1 MPVTAEFSHQRV
13 ICRFTLQGDILT
25 LMNMHLHRKSTFLV
39 VLLAIL
45 ALPSCGERESESAE
59 AAREAPRRE
68 VPPPPTPEEAAEI
81 VAKAPEFSD
90 FRFTSVTLSIP
101 AQESMM
107 HDQMRSYVRDLE
119 QAGWLRVDRT
129 GTVVL
134 ADKAR
139 RDSRWVE
146 RPNQFFDIAPLAR
159 KELVEVTRVYP
170 AEGSAVNVDFTYEW
184 VQNPTG
190 AALQRGPLRQILDS
204 HHYATATLQDF
215 GDGWEVYII
224 RENKTAPGSE
234 TAPDESE

>member
-1 MPVTAEFSHQRV
+1 MKT
-13 ICRFTLQGDILT
+13 
-25 LMNMHLHRKSTFLV
+25 NLHRNIPILL
-39 VLLAIL
+39 VLLAVL
-45 ALPSCGERESESAE
+45 TLSSCGPSETARDEQTPETPQRAALP
-59 AAREAPRRE
+59 
-68 VPPPPTPEEAAEI
+68 PPSPEEAAAI
-81 VAKAPEFSD
+81 VTKAPEFSD

-107 HDQMRSYVRDLE
+107 HSQMRSYVRDLE

-159 KELVEVTRVYP
+159 KELVEVTSVYP
-170 AEGSAVNVDFTYEW
+170 AEGSALHVDFTYEW
-184 VQNPTG
+184 VQNETG
-190 AALQRGPLRQILDS
+190 AALRSGPLREILDS

-224 RENKTAPGSE
+224 REKEMPPGAPGDGQASE
-234 TAPDESE
+234 

>member
-1 MPVTAEFSHQRV
+1 MKMHFQGNPAFLV
-13 ICRFTLQGDILT
+13 ILLT
-25 LMNMHLHRKSTFLV
+25 L
-39 VLLAIL
+39 L
-45 ALPSCGERESESAE
+45 ALPGCGERESERTES
-59 AAREAPRRE
+59 ARETPRRE

-107 HDQMRSYVRDLE
+107 HDQMRAYVRDLE

-139 RDSRWVE
+139 RDTRWVE

-190 AALQRGPLRQILDS
+190 AALKSGPLRQILDS

-224 RENKTAPGSE
+224 RENKNSTGAE
-234 TAPDESE
+234 TASAEGD

>member
-1 MPVTAEFSHQRV
+1 MKTSLHSNISIFVFLLTV
-13 ICRFTLQGDILT
+13 LT
-25 LMNMHLHRKSTFLV
+25 LSNCGQRETERDER
-39 VLLAIL
+39 APETPQRA
-45 ALPSCGERESESAE
+45 AL
-59 AAREAPRRE
+59 
-68 VPPPPTPEEAAEI
+68 PPPTPEEAAEI
-81 VAKAPEFSD
+81 VTKAPEFSD

-107 HDQMRSYVRDLE
+107 HSQMRSYVRDLE

-134 ADKAR
+134 ADRAR

-159 KELVEVTRVYP
+159 KELVEVTSVYP

-184 VQNPTG
+184 VQNSTG
-190 AALQRGPLRQILDS
+190 AALQSGPLREILDS

-224 RENKTAPGSE
+224 RESKASPGPE
-234 TAPDESE
+234 TAPAESE

>member
-1 MPVTAEFSHQRV
+1 MKTSLHSNISIFVFLLTV
-13 ICRFTLQGDILT
+13 LT
-25 LMNMHLHRKSTFLV
+25 LSNCGQRETERDER
-39 VLLAIL
+39 APETPQRA
-45 ALPSCGERESESAE
+45 AL
-59 AAREAPRRE
+59 
-68 VPPPPTPEEAAEI
+68 PPPTPEEAAEI
-81 VAKAPEFSD
+81 VTKAPEFSD

-107 HDQMRSYVRDLE
+107 HSQMRSYVRDLE

-134 ADKAR
+134 ADRAR

-159 KELVEVTRVYP
+159 KELVEVTSVYP

-184 VQNPTG
+184 VQNSTG
-190 AALQRGPLRQILDS
+190 AALQSGPLREILDS

-224 RENKTAPGSE
+224 RENPTPPGSPE
-234 TAPDESE
+234 ATTAGE